1 MVSAM
6 AKTAVEK
13 RDGAPLPHVEELA
26 VAKGPLHPAG
36 RMLVP
41 SPLEIQE
48 VACRVPAGRV
58 LRLSDLRA
66 HLAIK
71 FRADYTCA
79 MTTGIFLRIVAE
91 AALEERGKAGP
102 AVPYWRVVRD
112 DGEMID
118 KLPGGVE
125 AHAAKLEA
133 DGVDIFRMGSRRTVG
148 NVEHYAW
155 VPPPPKRRGRAPEA
169 RDAQKDVTARSGKA
183 SPRPPL
189 SSGAPRAPAS
199 SRPAGAAS
207 SSRNGDSRG
216 PVQGGPR
223 APQKRR

>member
-13 RDGAPLPHVEELA
+13 RDGAPPPHVEELA
-26 VAKGPLHPAG
+26 VAEGPMHPAG

-66 HLAIK
+66 HLATK
-71 FRADYTCA
+71 YRADYTCA

-102 AVPYWRVVRD
+102 GVPYWRVVRD

-125 AHAAKLEA
+125 AQAAKLEA
-133 DGVDIFRMGSRRTVG
+133 DGVDIFRMGARRVVG

-169 RDAQKDVTARSGKA
+169 RDGQNDVTARSAKA
-183 SPRPPL
+183 SP
-189 SSGAPRAPAS
+189 SGAPKAAAS
-199 SRPAGAAS
+199 SRPAGAPS
-207 SSRNGDSRG
+207 SPRNGASRG
-216 PVQGGPR
+216 PGQGGPR